1 MYRSNHLHN
10 CGPDEHL
17 AVVEHI
23 ASRDIASAIKE
34 MAEHLN
40 HVEAELDL
48 DEEKDQPRDLR
59 TALL

>member
-10 CGPDEHL
+10 CGPDEHM
-17 AVVEHI
+17 AVVDRI
-23 ASRDIASAIKE
+23 AARDVDAAIRE
-34 MAEHLN
+34 MAEHLH

-59 TALL
+59 AALL